1 MFSRTVCNLTLVVL
15 TSLSSRCFSQAE
27 TQATASQ
34 LVSNLADSKF
44 EVRERATRDL
54 LQLGPEIIEDLKRL
68 TNTGLPKEAQVRAS
82 SILSELERKKL
93 AGLAQAFLADANE
106 KNAHGLPGWHTFRQH
121 VGGSRVAK
129 QLFLDAIHS
138 QYDVM
143 ALIDD
148 VHGQRLS
155 SQNTQATESKL
166 AELTAI
172 KSNMLLE
179 QLHRDGRLEMGDSM
193 AMLLAVA
200 SVDQAAS
207 YEVSQYIRSC
217 ADLRFSGN
225 LNRQGVRNCI
235 LSLLGSWI
243 PKSPESMAPDVLRI
257 GRELDQPA
265 VLPIAR
271 QHLSKSFDP
280 FTREQAIM
288 CLCKYGEARDA
299 ERLLK
304 YVEDTTIIDK
314 YLDLVGDDD
323 AIMESRVAPPGF
335 NSPSINIPQ
344 KLIRVN
350 DLAVIV
356 AMRLLREDPS
366 QIFANY
372 KAERFMIGWRAA
384 VAVPESDQLQRDE
397 AIAAWLAATNRNAA
411 PAAGSPL
418 AIPVPDPKP

>member
-1 MFSRTVCNLTLVVL
+1 M
-15 TSLSSRCFSQAE
+15 
-27 TQATASQ
+27 
-34 LVSNLADSKF
+34 
-44 EVRERATRDL
+44 
-54 LQLGPEIIEDLKRL
+54 
-68 TNTGLPKEAQVRAS
+68 
-82 SILSELERKKL
+82 
-93 AGLAQAFLADANE
+93 
-106 KNAHGLPGWHTFRQH
+106 
-121 VGGSRVAK
+121 
-129 QLFLDAIHS
+129 
-138 QYDVM
+138 DVWKW
-143 ALIDD
+143 
-148 VHGQRLS
+148 
-155 SQNTQATESKL
+155 E
-166 AELTAI
+166 
-172 KSNMLLE
+172 
-179 QLHRDGRLEMGDSM
+179 
-193 AMLLAVA
+193 LLAVA